1 MKKTLGLNDFPYSLA
16 LPVALLITVVVL
28 FCVTF
33 SERSERTVQ
42 SEELPAVVL
51 LDELDARDPKEVE
64 RVVRARQDAE
74 KKARDEAERES
85 MRQEMISEL
94 ENAGDSIWSRFR
106 DYAVLGDS
114 RAVGFYY
121 YKFLQRSRVF
131 AEGGDSIREI
141 KSHMDELRELDPS
154 YIYICYGLNDTGV
167 GYWSTAE
174 EYGEECREVLSML
187 KDAFPEATIVVSST
201 LPAEEFAIR
210 QNPVWRKI
218 PSFSAAMKEA
228 CDELGVVFADNDA
241 LAERYMDEYW
251 DEDGVHL
258 KPEFYAYWA
267 TNLLLAQIEG
277 EGQ

>member
-1 MKKTLGLNDFPYSLA
+1 MKKALGLNDFPYSLA

-85 MRQEMISEL
+85 MRQAMISEL

>member
-1 MKKTLGLNDFPYSLA
+1 MKKTPGLNDFPYSLA
-16 LPVALLITVVVL
+16 LPAALLITVVVL

-33 SERSERTVQ
+33 SERSERMAQ

-74 KKARDEAERES
+74 KKARDEEERES
-85 MRQEMISEL
+85 IRQAMIAEL

-141 KSHMDELRELDPS
+141 KSHMDDLRELDPS
-154 YIYICYGLNDTGV
+154 YIYVCYGLNDTGV

-174 EYGEECREVLSML
+174 EYGEECREVLKML

-218 PSFSAAMKEA
+218 PSFSAAMQEA
-228 CDELGVVFADNDA
+228 CGEIGVIFADNDA

-277 EGQ
+277 ERQ